1 MTKSKVGDKE
11 IKEMEEALRDC
22 IDFFANEP
30 KLANLFLPGVLLTS
44 VVIFMEEA
52 SLSMTDES
60 EAIFRDVLANAGT
73 DPDMTRS
80 ILEGLAVIDK
90 EFRSGT

>member
-22 IDFFANEP
+22 ICFFANEP

-52 SLSMTDES
+52 SLSMDD

-73 DPDMTRS
+73 DPDMTSS